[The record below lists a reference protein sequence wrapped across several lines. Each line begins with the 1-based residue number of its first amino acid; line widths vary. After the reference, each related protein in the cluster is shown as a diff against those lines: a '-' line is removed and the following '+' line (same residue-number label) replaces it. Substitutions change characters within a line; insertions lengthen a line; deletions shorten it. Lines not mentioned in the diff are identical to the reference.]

1 MDNKQSQEYQETKK
15 TPETEK
21 TPETKKPETKKK
33 KIKCC
38 QCRKKLDM
46 FQFTCKCGKIFCQ
59 THLSP
64 HNHNCSYDYKKEKKE
79 LITTNNPKLASKM
92 IKI

>member
-1 MDNKQSQEYQETKK
+1 MENKQAQETKK
-15 TPETEK
+15 SQ
-21 TPETKKPETKKK
+21 K

-38 QCRKKLDM
+38 QCRKKLGL

-64 HNHNCSYDYKKEKKE
+64 HNHNCTYDYKKEKKE
-79 LITTNNPKLASKM
+79 LIINNNPKLASKM